1 MNDLEQFPSLRCFGE
16 QLDELAAR
24 DAARV
29 HRFSA
34 ARLAR
39 PAASRRLTRVARSI
53 AAVFAVGVL
62 AYAVPPT
69 RAAVE
74 SLYDSTVAHWLSGED
89 STAPGRATR
98 TGEDLPDWLVSQQ
111 AMHGPGEERVL
122 AEVGDDK
129 LVMLRQGDLVS
140 FGVAGSSQTGSVTD
154 LRQELSGQQIRLLA
168 AGRFVPNGRHY
179 LRPIFGLVSNAITRI
194 QFNYADG
201 TPPAGQDHLNGAFG
215 FTIQTN
221 RRPSSLTGYDDAGRL
236 IARKDFVFDRSD
248 IAFRYCPGIPGCE
261 PWIEDDK

>member
-1 MNDLEQFPSLRCFGE
+1 MNDLDQFPSMRCFGE

-24 DAARV
+24 DAARL
-29 HRFSA
+29 RMFSA

-39 PAASRRLTRVARSI
+39 PATSRRLTPVTRSI
-53 AAVFAVGVL
+53 AAIFAVGAL

-89 STAPGRATR
+89 STAPGRAAR
-98 TGEDLPDWLVSQQ
+98 TGEDLPNWLASQQ
-111 AMHGPGEERVL
+111 AMHGRGEERVL
-122 AEVGDDK
+122 AEAGDDK
-129 LVMLRQGDLVS
+129 LVALRQGDLVT
-140 FGVAGSSQTGSVTD
+140 FGVADFSETGSVAD
-154 LRQELSGQQIRLLA
+154 LRQSLSGQQIMPLA
-168 AGRFVPNGRHY
+168 LGRFVPNGRHY
-179 LRPIFGLVSNAITRI
+179 LRSIFGLVSNAITRI

-215 FTIQTN
+215 FMIQTN

-236 IARKDFVFDRSD
+236 IARKDYVFNRRDF
-248 IAFRYCPGIPGCE
+248 AFRYCPGIGGCE
-261 PWIEDDK
+261 PWIEDK